1 MQNSQNSPKKL
12 HRVRFRPWLWPRHIL
27 WRMTTPV
34 PLGLWLVN
42 IFMQH
47 IMRINAEA
55 PCMVHFT
62 SCVSGRIIIGKN
74 VWKSFAVSGG
84 CYIQGINGI
93 TIGDNTVFA
102 PGVKIISANHDLNNF
117 SKWKKTEQITIGK
130 RCWIGANAVVLPG
143 VQLGDD
149 VIVGAGAVVTKS
161 FPSRLII
168 AGVPAKVISNSDQEL
183 LSAHESNKEQVSLI
197 GQLNS

>member
-1 MQNSQNSPKKL
+1 MQNSQHSTKKL
-12 HRVRFRPWLWPRHIL
+12 HRARFRPWLWPQHLL

-42 IFMQH
+42 KFMQR
-47 IMRINAEA
+47 IMRINTEA

-62 SCVSGRIIIGKN
+62 SRVTGRIAIGKN

-93 TIGDNTVFA
+93 TIGDDTVFA
-102 PGVKIISANHDLNNF
+102 PGVKIISANHDPNDL
-117 SKWKKTEQITIGK
+117 SKWNEAEPITIGK
-130 RCWIGANAVVLPG
+130 RCWIGANAVILSG

-149 VIVGAGAVVTKS
+149 VIVGAGGVVTKS
-161 FPSRLII
+161 FPNCSVI
-168 AGVPAKVISNSDQEL
+168 AGVPAKVISD
-183 LSAHESNKEQVSLI
+183 
-197 GQLNS
+197 